1 MDSMNKTI
9 ENNLMN
15 MNTINQ
21 TVEDNSLGL
30 KVLNR
35 TMGKCKSSAEL
46 QNDNYFFIIANKNE
60 LLIEGIDGLNGTIES
75 AVEDTKELHNAL
87 NDTMEQ
93 VKILGSRI
101 SKN

>member
-1 MDSMNKTI
+1 MTYILIFSSIKKDEFNGSIVNINEKLDGMDSMNKTI

-46 QNDNYFFIIANKNE
+46 
-60 LLIEGIDGLNGTIES
+60 
-75 AVEDTKELHNAL
+75 
-87 NDTMEQ
+87 
-93 VKILGSRI
+93 
-101 SKN
+101 